1 MAMTTDRPITQWLL
15 LFCLWSSAEIKA
27 EKPTISVKET
37 KQGHIQSKK
46 GSKMIKQEKKENIKQ
61 VKEKVSEKKVLRITK
76 RRKKRKKRKVVQSK
90 ADKKTLST
98 MNFEDL
104 KKLKNEQVAIGN
116 KDTAIK
122 YLEKMIPLCT
132 DMHELEK
139 IMIELGDFYY
149 ETGRLTKAFTMYR
162 EFVNLYPGSEKVEY
176 ALYRAIICKFDEI
189 YDAERDQAPTRE
201 TIKLADEFLERAD
214 VFVTHKSKVEEIRKK
229 CWERLFENE
238 LTIFNFYIFNKRITA
253 ATKRLKLIKEEFEL
267 LMPEFEPRIILLEV
281 ELAEA
286 QNNNELV
293 EQKQSELLE
302 KFPDYVT
309 RVAST
314 TIQKK
319 HFSTRF

>member
-1 MAMTTDRPITQWLL
+1 MAMTTDRSIIRWLL
-15 LFCLWSSAEIKA
+15 LFCLWSFFLDSAEIKGK
-27 EKPTISVKET
+27 KPIVQTKET
-37 KQGHIQSKK
+37 KQGYKQSKK
-46 GSKMIKQEKKENIKQ
+46 GSKKVKQ
-61 VKEKVSEKKVLRITK
+61 EKVSEQKVLCITK
-76 RRKKRKKRKVVQSK
+76 RRKKRKKRKTAQSK
-90 ADKKTLST
+90 ADKKTIST
-98 MNFEDL
+98 MNFEGL
-104 KKLKNEQVAIGN
+104 KKSKNEQVTIGN

-149 ETGRLTKAFTMYR
+149 ETGRLTKSFTMYR

-176 ALYRAIICKFDEI
+176 ALYRTIICKFDEI

-214 VFVTHKSKVEEIRKK
+214 VFVTHKDKVEEIRKK
-229 CWERLFENE
+229 CWNRLFENE
-238 LTIFNFYIFNKRITA
+238 LTIFNFYLCNKRIIS
-253 ATKRLKLIKEEFEL
+253 ATKRLKLIKEEFKSLIPEL
-267 LMPEFEPRIILLEV
+267 EPRIILLEV

-286 QNNNELV
+286 QNNNKLV

-309 RVAST
+309 RVASAT
-314 TIQKK
+314 TLKK
-319 HFSTRF
+319 HFATRF